1 MLKNVVGIFT
11 NLRSPP
17 NHPICEHDDYRGNYN
32 QQNEIPYPPKHHVMN
47 VATAIYA
54 MQVANLG
61 QFSRLIKAI
70 SELSNRRYEV
80 VGIRL
85 LKD

>member
-1 MLKNVVGIFT
+1 MLKDVIGILT
-11 NLRSPP
+11 NLRGPSD
-17 NHPICEHDDYRGNYN
+17 HPICEHDDYWGNHN
-32 QQNEIPYPPKHHVMN
+32 QQNEIANPPKHHVMN

-61 QFSRLIKAI
+61 QFPRLIEAI
-70 SELSNRRYEV
+70 SEMSYRRYEV

-85 LKD
+85 FED

>member
-11 NLRSPP
+11 NLRGPP
-17 NHPICEHDDYRGNYN
+17 NHPICEHDDYRGNNN
-32 QQNEIPYPPKHHVMN
+32 QQEEIANPPKHHFMN
-47 VATAIYA
+47 VATAIYS

-61 QFSRLIKAI
+61 QFPRLIEAI
-70 SELSNRRYEV
+70 GELSNRRYEV

-85 LKD
+85 FKD